1 MRRKYRDNELV
12 TLLRE
17 LGYVTL
23 KELAASANACP
34 KRIYTA
40 AKIENRAAADSWEER
55 YDWAKVEAYI
65 RLHLDV
71 DKGHPTIRSV
81 VEHAIRNKK
90 RQKLDFEI
98 IDGKRVQPRWYL
110 NCDINYTEHGWH
122 TKPIPVVLLRA
133 SNEVFTIVYQTR
145 AYTLLQGV
153 DINGNFT
160 SNKTKNLSNETLNRR
175 AVPFRAMSRDE
186 VMRRYP
192 EAWRG
197 EGL

>member
-23 KELAASANACP
+23 KELAISANACH
-34 KRIYTA
+34 KRLYQIAKLESKTA
-40 AKIENRAAADSWEER
+40 ADTWEER
-55 YDWAKVEAYI
+55 FDWAKVEAHI
-65 RLHLDV
+65 RLFLDV

-90 RQKLDFEI
+90 RQKVNFEI

-122 TKPIPVVLLRA
+122 TKTIPIVLLRN
-133 SNEVFTIVYQTR
+133 SNKVYTIVYQTR
-145 AYTLLQGV
+145 AKTLLRSV

-160 SNKTKNLSNETLNRR
+160 DEDTYNKSNKTLNMN
-175 AVPFRAMSRDE
+175 AVPFKAMNRDE

-197 EGL
+197 EGI